1 MRTGTRRI
9 GSTGWLLAGLAAL
22 ITVGCDK
29 VQLTAP
35 ASSSVTLTTP
45 TQMLPT
51 GGTTQ
56 LSAQVIEPAGTPVQ
70 NGTTVRFTTNLGRV
84 DPVETQT
91 RNGVA
96 TTTFYA
102 GDVSGA
108 AEVKA
113 TSGASPGAT
122 SGAGATA
129 STNVI
134 TILIGAAA
142 VDSVSLRTSTG
153 TVPALGGT
161 VEITATVTGVGG
173 TVGTTA
179 VPGGPL
185 AGIPVAFNTTAGTL
199 STPRDVTDGNGEAKT
214 RLTTDTTAT
223 VTATAG
229 TKTSTPITITAQN
242 PIETPTITLAAPTAG
257 TATKDAQLFTFTAT
271 VSSVAAYG
279 SPTKFIWDFGDG
291 VVIENQSASITHA
304 YKQASTIFHVSVTAV
319 YASGLRITAS
329 TDLQTSVFP

>member
-1 MRTGTRRI
+1 MQTGTKRLA
-9 GSTGWLLAGLAAL
+9 STGWLAAGLAAL
-22 ITVGCDK
+22 VTVGCDK

-35 ASSSVTLTTP
+35 NSSSITLTTP
-45 TQMLPT
+45 TRMLPT
-51 GGTTQ
+51 GGSTE

-102 GDVSGA
+102 GDVSGT

-113 TSGASPGAT
+113 TSGASGGTSGTGTGGAT
-122 SGAGATA
+122 T
-129 STNVI
+129 STNAV

-142 VDSVSLRTSTG
+142 VDSVNLRASTA

-161 VEITATVTGVGG
+161 VEITATVIGVGG
-173 TVGTTA
+173 A
-179 VPGGPL
+179 PL
-185 AGIPVAFNTTAGTL
+185 AGIPVSFNTTAGTL
-199 STPRDVTDGNGEAKT
+199 STPREVSDGNGEAKT

-229 TKTSTPITITAQN
+229 TKTSTPGITITAQN
-242 PIETPTITLAAPTAG
+242 PIQTPTISLAAPSGAV
-257 TATKDAQLFTFTAT
+257 ATKDAQLFTFTAT
-271 VSSVAAYG
+271 LGAAPAYG
-279 SPTKFIWDFGDG
+279 NPVKIIWDFGDG
-291 VVIENQSASITHA
+291 VVVENQSTTITHA
-304 YKQASTIFHVSVTAV
+304 YRQALTVFHVSVTAV
-319 YASGLRITAS
+319 YSNGFRITAS
-329 TDLQTSVFP
+329 TDLQTSAFP

>member
-1 MRTGTRRI
+1 MRTGIRRI
-9 GSTGWLLAGLAAL
+9 GSTGWQLAAL
-22 ITVGCDK
+22 AAVITVGCDK

-35 ASSSVTLTTP
+35 VSSSVTLTTP

-51 GGTTQ
+51 GGSTQ

-102 GDVSGA
+102 GDVAGS

-122 SGAGATA
+122 SATSGT
-129 STNVI
+129 STTTAANTV

-142 VDSVSLRTSTG
+142 VDAVSLRASAG

-161 VEITATVTGVGG
+161 VEITATVTSAGG
-173 TVGTTA
+173 AT
-179 VPGGPL
+179 L
-185 AGIPVAFNTTAGTL
+185 SGIPVSFSTTAGTL
-199 STPRDVTDGNGEAKT
+199 STPREVSDGNGEAKT
-214 RLTTDTTAT
+214 RLTTDTTAE

-229 TKTSTPITITAQN
+229 TKTSDPVKITAQN
-242 PIETPTITLAAPTAG
+242 PIATPTISLGEPKVG
-257 TATKDAQLFTFTAT
+257 TATKDAQLYTFTAT
-271 VSSVAAYG
+271 LSFVDAYG
-279 SPTKFIWDFGDG
+279 SPVKFIWDFGDG
-291 VVIENQSASITHA
+291 VVVENQSASITHA
-304 YKQASTIFHVSVTAV
+304 YKQASTVFHVSVTAV
-319 YASGLRITAS
+319 YASGLKITAS
-329 TDLQTSVFP
+329 TDIQTSGFR

>member
-1 MRTGTRRI
+1 MRTGIRRI
-9 GSTGWLLAGLAAL
+9 GSTGWQLAAL
-22 ITVGCDK
+22 AAVITVGCDK

-35 ASSSVTLTTP
+35 VSSSVTLTTP

-51 GGTTQ
+51 GGSTQ

-102 GDVSGA
+102 GDVAGS

-122 SGAGATA
+122 SATSGT
-129 STNVI
+129 STTTAANTV

-142 VDSVSLRTSTG
+142 VDAVSLRASAG

-161 VEITATVTGVGG
+161 VEITATVTSAGG
-173 TVGTTA
+173 AT
-179 VPGGPL
+179 L
-185 AGIPVAFNTTAGTL
+185 SGIPVSFSTTAGTL
-199 STPRDVTDGNGEAKT
+199 STPREVSDGNGEVKT

-229 TKTSTPITITAQN
+229 TKTSTPVTITAQN
-242 PIETPTITLAAPTAG
+242 PIDTPTITLAAPTAA

-271 VSSVAAYG
+271 ATGAGTAYG
-279 SPTKFIWDFGDG
+279 SPVKFIWDFGDG
-291 VVIENQSASITHA
+291 VVVENQSASITHA
-304 YKQASTIFHVSVTAV
+304 YRQASMVFHVSVTAV
-319 YASGLRITAS
+319 YANGFKITAS
-329 TDLQTSVFP
+329 TDIQTSVFP

>member
-9 GSTGWLLAGLAAL
+9 GSTGWLAAGLAAL
-22 ITVGCDK
+22 VTVGCDK

-35 ASSSVTLTTP
+35 ASSSVTLTSP
-45 TQMLPT
+45 ARQLPT
-51 GGTTQ
+51 GGSTQ

-113 TSGASPGAT
+113 TSGASPGT
-122 SGAGATA
+122 SGTGTTT
-129 STNVI
+129 STNSV

-161 VEITATVTGVGG
+161 VELTATVTGAGG
-173 TVGTTA
+173 TNGTTA

-185 AGIPVAFNTTAGTL
+185 AGIPVSFSTTAGTL
-199 STPRDVTDGNGEAKT
+199 STPRDVTDGNGEVKT

-229 TKTSTPITITAQN
+229 TKTSTPVTITAQN
-242 PIETPTITLAAPTAG
+242 PIETPTISLAAPTAAA
-257 TATKDAQLFTFTAT
+257 ATKDAQLFTFTAT
-271 VSSVAAYG
+271 VSTVAAYG

-291 VVIENQSASITHA
+291 VVVENQSASITHA
-304 YKQASTIFHVSVTAV
+304 YKQASTLFHVSVTAV

-329 TDLQTSVFP
+329 TDILTSVFP